1 MSNKRS
7 DSPDLNDD
15 LLKFIIEKTENV
27 KSPTTLEKL
36 SRDYMKYFQSMLS
49 ESYWKRRIQRL
60 CSQIQKTK
68 NINVDTKVKIIFALS
83 VPVDIGFQ
91 VELNKRAMLQLDDYR
106 RIIKYKEKGG
116 LELEGNHE
124 NTTDRNNDKALAM
137 GSSLRKCSAKTNICD
152 DDDSDT
158 SSKTSVDS
166 GRNSMN
172 SSLNVQRKR
181 MYFMESSS
189 DSEAENSKISKKSR
203 VRLESISL
211 ENCTNEA
218 EIPTNFRNHEM
229 FIENIIAATCQKN
242 NQSDNDCEYSD
253 NSDDEVDLRSYQFE
267 DKIDGEHLKNDE
279 TTLQSGKNNSSKS
292 PNSQVLHSISSDLE
306 GDKDFRENESARR
319 KPCKKQQETNTEYP
333 RQIHLMDSE
342 STKCQ
347 SQQARIEEYRIEDA
361 DSDIEFVEVVEK
373 SLADESTSLKEFL
386 LSFRGSINS
395 LETPIFNS
403 IRRRIYDKIEI
414 LRKQEKVNIK
424 VSIKTITQFLDTFL
438 LNLSPRKQSI
448 TEESTDLRDFYLL
461 LKPSV
466 CFIQHSFTNQLKLE
480 LNRRIDSL
488 LHQNTFIPTE
498 TIKSAIKNSLKI
510 LDC

>member
-15 LLKFIIEKTENV
+15 LLKFVIEKTENV
-27 KSPTTLEKL
+27 KSPMTLEKL
-36 SRDYMKYFQSMLS
+36 SMKYFQSMLS

-68 NINVDTKVKIIFALS
+68 NIKVDTKVKILFALS

-203 VRLESISL
+203 ARLESISL
-211 ENCTNEA
+211 ENCTNEV
-218 EIPTNFRNHEM
+218 EIPKNFRNHEM
-229 FIENIIAATCQKN
+229 FIENKIAATCQKN
-242 NQSDNDCEYSD
+242 TPSDNDCEYSD

-267 DKIDGEHLKNDE
+267 DKIDGEYLKNDE
-279 TTLQSGKNNSSKS
+279 TSLRSGKNNSSKS
-292 PNSQVLHSISSDLE
+292 PNSQVFHSISSDLE
-306 GDKDFRENESARR
+306 GDKDALENESARR

-347 SQQARIEEYRIEDA
+347 SQQTRIEEYRIEDA

-403 IRRRIYDKIEI
+403 IRRRINDKIEI
-414 LRKQEKVNIK
+414 LRKQEKK
-424 VSIKTITQFLDTFL
+424 VPIKTITQFLDTFL
-438 LNLSPRKQSI
+438 LNLPPRKQSI

-488 LHQNTFIPTE
+488 FDQNTFIPTE